1 MMETA
6 KRLYLLLPL
15 LAVDTQQMLSSSSYD
30 FSDCDVDIAVTS
42 SLQLEELL
50 LITVIQTQTH
60 QGLHEPSPSCR
71 RFSVLLRA
79 FMSQTGILLQL
90 LCHKAVI
97 QSADVTS
104 HRPDDAFKEEILN
117 GDEVFHRVCS

>member
-1 MMETA
+1 META

-30 FSDCDVDIAVTS
+30 FSDCDVDISVTS

-71 RFSVLLRA
+71 RFSVLLRG
-79 FMSQTGILLQL
+79 FMSQTGIWLQL

-104 HRPDDAFKEEILN
+104 DRPDDALRKRF
-117 GDEVFHRVCS
+117 